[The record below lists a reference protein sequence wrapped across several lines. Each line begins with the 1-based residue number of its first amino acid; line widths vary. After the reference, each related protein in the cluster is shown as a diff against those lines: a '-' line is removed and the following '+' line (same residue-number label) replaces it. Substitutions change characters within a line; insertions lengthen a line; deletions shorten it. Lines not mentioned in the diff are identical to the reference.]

1 MEVLIMTVR
10 EGAVISAY
18 IGILCCES
26 FAPVHE
32 YIEEIMGGAVWTH
45 QIPDL
50 GEEIKKRSKAEFDAI
65 IKNQSKV

>member
-1 MEVLIMTVR
+1 MIVR

-18 IGILCCES
+18 TRTLCCES

-45 QIPDL
+45 
-50 GEEIKKRSKAEFDAI
+50 
-65 IKNQSKV
+65 

>member
-18 IGILCCES
+18 TRTLCCES

-45 QIPDL
+45 
-50 GEEIKKRSKAEFDAI
+50 
-65 IKNQSKV
+65 

>member
-1 MEVLIMTVR
+1 MTVR

-32 YIEEIMGGAVWTH
+32 LVLEY
-45 QIPDL
+45 
-50 GEEIKKRSKAEFDAI
+50 K
-65 IKNQSKV
+65 

>member
-1 MEVLIMTVR
+1 MTVR

-18 IGILCCES
+18 TGILCCES

-32 YIEEIMGGAVWTH
+32 YIEEIMDRAVWIH

-50 GEEIKKRSKAEFDAI
+50 GEEIKKRSKAEFEAI
-65 IKNQSKV
+65 IRNQSKA